1 MPRLARARLA
11 ALAASCA
18 LAGAVAACATPPPR
32 SDLASSQAEVNRAL
46 AAARTEGQLTEFT
59 GVQTR
64 ICLEVS
70 PSARLCEWQLAKRN
84 YGWPELARALSTED
98 RINLL
103 CLLPADG
110 SYRSPD
116 SCTAFPQ
123 RSNRY
128 LYEMP
133 YSGPASPT
141 EKRDPRAE
149 ARARYQQQAS
159 AELARA
165 QTLMQ
170 LVGLMGAAPDSCAD
184 LGDGTRGCAWFATSA
199 TYGHGT
205 LAFSVPASTEDRVRM
220 RCVLPA
226 DGSPRAG
233 GSCHLEVPGRIA
245 HSAER

>member
-1 MPRLARARLA
+1 MPRFRRAPAA
-11 ALAASCA
+11 AL
-18 LAGAVAACATPPPR
+18 LAIAVAACAAPPPR
-32 SDLASSQAEVNRAL
+32 SDLASSQSEVSRVL
-46 AAARTEGQLTEFT
+46 AGARTEGQLTEFS
-59 GVQTR
+59 GVPTR
-64 ICLEVS
+64 ICLEVP

-84 YGWPELARALSTED
+84 YGWPELASALATED

-103 CLLPADG
+103 CILPADG
-110 SYRSPD
+110 SARSPD

-141 EKRDPRAE
+141 EKRDPRAV

-159 AELARA
+159 AELAGAR
-165 QTLMQ
+165 TLTQ
-170 LVGLMGAAPDSCAD
+170 LVSLMGAAPNSCAD

-226 DGSPRAG
+226 DGSPRAD

-245 HSAER
+245 HSAAR